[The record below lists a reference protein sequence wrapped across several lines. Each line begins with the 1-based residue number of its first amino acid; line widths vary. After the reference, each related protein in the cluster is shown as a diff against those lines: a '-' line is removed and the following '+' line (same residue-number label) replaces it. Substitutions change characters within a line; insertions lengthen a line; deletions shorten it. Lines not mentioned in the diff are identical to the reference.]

1 LFKNPGQS
9 ADAGR
14 RYTKKVKPISL
25 RTHPDGLII
34 DERITSMD
42 GTAMVSSAAVRV
54 YDIERFT
61 LKEMTLCGQS
71 LRQIG
76 TASTTLEEVAS
87 KTCEQL
93 YEQVVTQ
100 RGERAFALVQFFHAS
115 SNTLSMLAAAGANTN
130 EKETLEDQTVQLYN
144 GTPSSPIVMQ
154 MLSAFGV
161 IKEIPALPKAE
172 LLVDGDQKQYNVFYI
187 PDAQTSLLFAQQG
200 EFVERFG
207 IKSVIGYGGLL
218 PSGRIFACLMF
229 AKVLI
234 PTQTA
239 QLFKPFALNTKL
251 AVLPFDGDPSVK
263 ET

>member
-1 LFKNPGQS
+1 
-9 ADAGR
+9 
-14 RYTKKVKPISL
+14 
-25 RTHPDGLII
+25 
-34 DERITSMD
+34 
-42 GTAMVSSAAVRV
+42 MVASAAVRI

-61 LKEMTLCGQS
+61 LKEMTLCGQA

-76 TASTTLEEVAS
+76 PQSKSLEEVAS

-100 RGERAFALVQFFHAS
+100 KGERAFALVQFFHAS

-130 EKETLEDQTVQLYN
+130 EKETIEDQTVQLYN

-172 LLVDGDQKQYNVFYI
+172 LLVEGDQKQYNVFYI

-207 IKSVIGYGGLL
+207 IKSVIGYGGVL

-251 AVLPFDGDPSVK
+251 AVLPFDGDPAAK
-263 ET
+263 EA